1 MFFIVIVG
9 FGAIA
14 QYTVSNII
22 VQSDAAPAMRGRA
35 IGILLMAIFGM
46 SPLGSLLTGAVSQRI
61 GAPATV
67 LAQGIIAVV
76 IALIFIKFLT
86 RPAKKPNPKQAATE
100 ISENN

>member
-1 MFFIVIVG
+1 MFFIVLVG

-46 SPLGSLLTGAVSQRI
+46 APLGSLLTGAVSEHI

-67 LAQGIIAVV
+67 LAQGIIAVA
-76 IALIFIKFLT
+76 IAFIFIKFLI
-86 RPAKKPNPKQAATE
+86 RPAKKLSPEQAATE
-100 ISENN
+100 TAGK